1 AAWLAF
7 HFVEAATLAP
17 RHAEKAVRYSTL
29 AGEQAAA
36 QSGYGDAARHYRA
49 ALSIR
54 EGDEID
60 DEMADLLFRLS
71 LAASET
77 LQTSEA
83 WRSARQAFDYYANAG
98 DVAKAVDVAYFAG
111 TNMRFV
117 RPSQTQLVERAL
129 DIAEENSEDFGRLTV
144 ALGYSAG
151 MLGDEQRAQEAFA
164 RADDV
169 AQRLGLKRL
178 ELDGLLSGMQ
188 VSTFQMHT
196 DAAAAM
202 AERAVA
208 LARELDLPRGQHAAH
223 FYAAVSLRWAGDE
236 EAARRHA
243 DACRELAERLRDL
256 SAIAGATHVQAASA
270 IEGGDWE
277 SARTFLTRGLEIAP
291 RDIRLLSNAAL
302 IASVE
307 GDDSSAS
314 DYVDRMLETMHAT
327 PPGPSLA
334 YAFPAL
340 YLPRI
345 ALITGQPLDSDVVDH
360 AARAVLE
367 SPVAG
372 TPRIK
377 AHVRLGLAIQAV
389 LANDQAAAEEA
400 LRDLED
406 AGTGVRDALTH
417 IDQTR
422 GLLLD
427 ILGRADE
434 AVAACDSALD
444 FLKDG
449 YDPIRAEVLY
459 DSARIRLKRAAP
471 SDYEQALALN
481 NQALDLAQKLG
492 MKPLIERIIAT
503 KLKLQGIT
511 SGDIKTS
518 IDVVAATVLAD
529 RPDVSSHAAPDGTVT
544 IMFTDIV
551 GSTPLNERL
560 GDKRWME
567 LLKEHNVIIR
577 EQISA
582 HDGYEVKT
590 EGDGF
595 MLAFA
600 SARKAVDCA
609 IAIQRAFA
617 ERNETAEEKIEVRAG
632 LHTGEVIQDAGDFYG
647 KHVTLAA
654 RIAAQANGGQILASA
669 LLKEL
674 TDSGGD
680 IEFDSGKELELK
692 GLTGTQRVF
701 AISW

>member
-1 AAWLAF
+1 
-7 HFVEAATLAP
+7 
-17 RHAEKAVRYSTL
+17 VRYSKL
-29 AGEQAAA
+29 AAA
-36 QSGYGDAARHYRA
+36 QSEEQAAWDVAARHYRA

-60 DEMADLLFRLS
+60 DEMADLLYRLS
-71 LAASET
+71 MAASAT
-77 LQTSEA
+77 LQTSDA

-98 DVAKAVDVAYFAG
+98 NVAKAVDVAYFAG
-111 TNMRFV
+111 TNGGFV
-117 RPSQTQLVERAL
+117 RPSQTQLIERAL
-129 DIAEENSEDFGRLTV
+129 ALVKENSEDFGRLSV
-144 ALGYSAG
+144 ALGFSAG
-151 MLGDEQRAQEAFA
+151 FLGDEQRAQEAFA
-164 RADDV
+164 RADEV

-178 ELDGLLSGMQ
+178 EFDGVLFGLEGS
-188 VSTFQMHT
+188 FYHMHI
-196 DAAAAM
+196 DATAEM
-202 AERAVA
+202 GERAVA
-208 LARELDLPRGQHAAH
+208 LARELDLPRGEYQAH
-223 FYAAVSLRWAGDE
+223 FIAAVSLRWAGDL

-243 DACRELAERLRDL
+243 DACRELAERLREL
-256 SAIAGATHVQAASA
+256 PAIAGATHVQAATA
-270 IEGGDWE
+270 ILRGDWE
-277 SARTFLTRGLEIAP
+277 SALTYLTRGLEIAP
-291 RDIRLLSNAAL
+291 RDIRLLCNAAL
-302 IASVE
+302 VASVE
-307 GDDSSAS
+307 GDSSAAA
-314 DYVDRMLETMHAT
+314 DYVDRMLETMSAT

-334 YAFPAL
+334 FAFPAMF
-340 YLPRI
+340 LPRI
-345 ALITGQPLDSDVVDH
+345 ALITGRPLDNDVVDH

-372 TPRIK
+372 VSRFK

-389 LANDQAAAEEA
+389 LANDQTAAEAA
-400 LRDLED
+400 LLNTDDRF
-406 AGTGVRDALTH
+406 TGVGDSLIHTDH
-417 IDQTR
+417 IR

-427 ILGRADE
+427 TLGRADE

-609 IAIQRAFA
+609 IEIQRAFA
-617 ERNETAEEKIEVRAG
+617 ARNDGADEPVLVRIG
-632 LHTGEVIQDAGDFYG
+632 LHTGEPVQENNDFYG
-647 KHVTLAA
+647 TQVTQAA
-654 RIAAQANGGQILASA
+654 RIGNEANGGEILVSA
-669 LLKEL
+669 LLREL
-674 TDSGGD
+674 TQAGGD
-680 IEFDSGKELELK
+680 IAFGEARDMDLK
-692 GLTGTQRVF
+692 GLGKQRVF
-701 AISW
+701 QVEWSS